1 MVASWDGGRPGQPA
15 RGGRV
20 GGSASLMDG
29 AYFVGRTTLQLG
41 LSKVEIS
48 SARPSPSSRSV
59 LIALVVQQ
67 RFHESVGRMRA
78 KRLGSVRVLSP

>member
-15 RGGRV
+15 RGGRIS
-20 GGSASLMDG
+20 GSASMMDD
-29 AYFVGRTTLQLG
+29 AYFVGRSTLQLG

-48 SARPSPSSRSV
+48 SARPSPSSRSM
-59 LIALVVQQ
+59 LIALVVPQ
-67 RFHESVGRMRA
+67 RFRESVRRMWA